1 MVSPGTCWRPSSGGH
16 EPLAPLPHLNPPM
29 VGVTTYLALTDHRHD
44 SKLGHVDF
52 DFDKSTKA
60 HGIADQMREES

>member
-1 MVSPGTCWRPSSGGH
+1 
-16 EPLAPLPHLNPPM
+16 LLPLPHLNPPT
-29 VGVTTYLALTDHRHD
+29 VDVTTYLALTDHRHD

-52 DFDKSTKA
+52 DFNKSTKA